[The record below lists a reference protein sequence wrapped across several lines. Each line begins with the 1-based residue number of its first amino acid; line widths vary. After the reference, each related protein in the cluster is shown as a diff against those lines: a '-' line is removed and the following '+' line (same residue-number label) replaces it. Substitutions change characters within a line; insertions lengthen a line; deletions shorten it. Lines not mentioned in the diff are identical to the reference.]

1 MSYGIEIRNSSG
13 DVIIDND
20 NPAYMLS
27 LSDTISGTSIGG
39 GYYIYRFGNELPS
52 EPFVFTKMSVGDF
65 WGSAQDGFVSNQS
78 TREIRVLKQANDL
91 PDPTGYGL
99 VVYNSSG
106 EKVWFANGS
115 VALVNSSTTIAV
127 NGSHTTSSDWVYL
140 TTRLPYFTLPPGLTT
155 GFSLSTGVKRV
166 SLSQYD
172 WSAEASRTG
181 PPLNVGPFPS
191 SCVFANSI

>member
-1 MSYGIEIRNSSG
+1 MSYGIEITNSSNE
-13 DVIIDND
+13 VIIDND
-20 NPAYMLS
+20 NPTYMLS
-27 LSDTISGTSIGG
+27 LSDTVSGTSIGG
-39 GYYIYRFGNELPS
+39 GYYIYRFGDELPP

-65 WGSAQDGFVSNQS
+65 WGSAQDGFASNQS

-99 VVYNSSG
+99 VVFNSSG

-127 NGSHTTSSDWVYL
+127 NGSYSTSSDWVYI
-140 TTRLPYFTLPPGLTT
+140 TSRLPYFTTPPGSTT
-155 GFSLSTGVKRV
+155 GFSLSTGVNRV
-166 SLSQYD
+166 SSSEYE
-172 WSAEASRTG
+172 WAAEASRTG
-181 PPLNVGPFPS
+181 PTLNVGPFPA